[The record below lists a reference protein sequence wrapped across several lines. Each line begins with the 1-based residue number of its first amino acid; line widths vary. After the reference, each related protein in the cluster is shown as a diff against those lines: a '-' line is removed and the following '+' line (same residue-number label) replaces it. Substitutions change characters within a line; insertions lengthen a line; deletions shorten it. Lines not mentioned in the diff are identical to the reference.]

1 MAQRAFEATVEWVK
15 AHPKFST
22 CAACL
27 VVGVILGLLV

>member
-1 MAQRAFEATVEWVK
+1 MVKQAFADAVEWVK

-27 VVGVILGLLV
+27 VVGVILGLWF

>member
-1 MAQRAFEATVEWVK
+1 MFQQLVKYAVEWAK

-27 VVGVILGLLV
+27 VAGVILGLLV